1 MQNGVDNFCGFAL
14 APSTAVKE
22 TWHISYTFHY
32 NSAAGEQSEGATED
46 MEVEFDGD
54 NVGFNFPNP
63 FSRNAWMRGTKY
75 EQDNIVYYVFP
86 MGQYVG
92 QYAGENIY
100 YCGGANDQLTDMM
113 FFYNDDDK
121 AFFNFEHVLLN
132 GSTTAISLWAYFS
145 DVVIYKDEKPVIEPD
160 PTGIK
165 NLTPSL
171 SQGEG
176 AAYNLRGQKVDANYK
191 GLVIVNGKK
200 YLRK

>member
-1 MQNGVDNFCGFAL
+1 M
-14 APSTAVKE
+14 
-22 TWHISYTFHY
+22 I
-32 NSAAGEQSEGATED
+32 
-46 MEVEFDGD
+46 
-54 NVGFNFPNP
+54 
-63 FSRNAWMRGTKY
+63 
-75 EQDNIVYYVFP
+75 
-86 MGQYVG
+86 
-92 QYAGENIY
+92 
-100 YCGGANDQLTDMM
+100 

-121 AFFNFEHVLLN
+121 AFFSFEHVLLN

-176 AAYNLRGQKVDANYK
+176 VAYNLRGQKVDASYK
-191 GLVIVNGKK
+191 GIVIVNGKK